1 MALVAGQRRKRYK
14 QMEIEQRRQKEKQEQ
29 QAFMDSLRQSSV
41 VSTGRG
47 IHSYTLIYSH
57 FHSYMP
63 SHILILSV
71 YGEFTIVIND
81 FHR

>member
-29 QAFMDSLRQSSV
+29 QAFMESLRQSSV

-47 IHSYTLIYSH
+47 IL
-57 FHSYMP
+57 
-63 SHILILSV
+63 
-71 YGEFTIVIND
+71 
-81 FHR
+81 

>member
-47 IHSYTLIYSH
+47 MLLDTLIYSH
-57 FHSYMP
+57 LHSYIP
-63 SHILILSV
+63 SHILLI
-71 YGEFTIVIND
+71 
-81 FHR
+81 R